1 MSVTHGMIVE
11 PSIAHSVFLP
21 REFDPFCDTYVETI
35 TRMSRNELMNIPQ
48 LSDIEFL
55 DQVTRGVDSVLGKE
69 KISTIPARNGTGTGD
84 RPIRSRLPVE
94 RSVTVDQPVRSCLTG
109 LDRHRSSKIQTGSI
123 SDSSSVKYPAIW
135 RCEHSFFGRCGCE
148 CGECASLEDMPR
160 LPREMRYLLWEICS
174 HL

>member
-1 MSVTHGMIVE
+1 
-11 PSIAHSVFLP
+11 VFLP

-69 KISTIPARNGTGTGD
+69 KFSTIPARNGTGTGD
-84 RPIRSRLPVE
+84 RLVRSRLP
-94 RSVTVDQPVRSCLTG
+94 
-109 LDRHRSSKIQTGSI
+109 LDR
-123 SDSSSVKYPAIW
+123 
-135 RCEHSFFGRCGCE
+135 
-148 CGECASLEDMPR
+148 L
-160 LPREMRYLLWEICS
+160 